1 MLIPKRQLQSEQLPN
16 TIKALVSK
24 PKPKQ
29 KPPQQEDDGIV
40 TEFEAVNS
48 NKATG
53 EAPTLKWPLRPV
65 IPKPRE
71 SVKCILSSECLRS
84 VEEVETRLSQ
94 PTTSNRAN
102 NDNGVFAVDEEEEEE
117 DNDENSDDDGSDNE
131 LEMSETTPKTSPSK
145 SVQYSTFP
153 NMMKMYK
160 SRARRNFFELKP
172 KQRDRT
178 KRELRRALIECSVFL
193 RQMGL
198 CLSKVDLNPVELD
211 ELNFKLTVLPPK
223 KLQAAVEEKKQPN
236 VNNLLFFK
244 DKHAVIYIIYYV
256 L

>member
-1 MLIPKRQLQSEQLPN
+1 LLIPKRQLQSEQLPN

-40 TEFEAVNS
+40 TEFEAVNG

-71 SVKCILSSECLRS
+71 SVKCVLSSECLRS

-102 NDNGVFAVDEEEEEE
+102 GVFEVDEEE
-117 DNDENSDDDGSDNE
+117 DNDENSDEDGSDNE
-131 LEMSETTPKTSPSK
+131 FEMSETTPKTSPSK

-223 KLQAAVEEKKQPN
+223 KLQAVEEKKQPN

-244 DKHAVIYIIYYV
+244 DKHTVIYLFY
-256 L
+256 LL